1 MTDRRRDNLGYFF
14 SEAVQRFSEKTAL
27 IDLSGAAPRE
37 VSYRELDER
46 HDRVAALLT
55 DRGLEPGDRLAMAVG
70 NRFEFVEIMY
80 GAMRA
85 GIVPVPLNTRLG
97 AETLDFTIRNAGCVA
112 AIVEPG
118 ANAAMVGVADAA
130 GLPTKIALD
139 PAPAGW
145 DRYETALQST
155 PPRFD
160 PPALAPEHPSF
171 QPYTSGS
178 TGRPKGVVL
187 THAGQLWWIRCVNK
201 YWPSTA
207 EHRTLAAVPLYHK
220 NAMAGAVKP

>member
-1 MTDRRRDNLGYFF
+1 MSDGRWEDRGDFLRGGVPRYP
-14 SEAVQRFSEKTAL
+14 EKIAV

-55 DRGLEPGDRLAMAVG
+55 ARGLKAGDRFAMAVG

-97 AETLDFTIRNAGCVA
+97 ADTLDYIVRNAGCVA
-112 AIVEPG
+112 AVVEPG
-118 ANAAMVGVADAA
+118 ACAALIGVVDAI

-139 PAPAGW
+139 PAPPGW
-145 DRYETALQST
+145 GRYESVLRAS
-155 PPRFD
+155 PPRFA
-160 PPALAPEHPSF
+160 PPQLSPQHISF
-171 QPYTSGS
+171 PPHS
-178 TGRPKGVVL
+178 
-187 THAGQLWWIRCVNK
+187 
-201 YWPSTA
+201 
-207 EHRTLAAVPLYHK
+207 
-220 NAMAGAVKP
+220 